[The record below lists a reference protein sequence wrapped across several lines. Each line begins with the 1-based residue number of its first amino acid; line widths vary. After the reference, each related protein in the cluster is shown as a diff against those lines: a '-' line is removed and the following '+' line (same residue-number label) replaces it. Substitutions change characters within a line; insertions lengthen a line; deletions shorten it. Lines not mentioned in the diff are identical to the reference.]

1 MDVLYMF
8 ISWEIP
14 FKMDDD
20 WGVFLFQENL
30 QMMELTDG
38 PDGSVGDLWFFAIFI
53 DFVVDVG

>member
-1 MDVLYMF
+1 MF
-8 ISWEIP
+8 ISWEIH